1 MEITIRETHPSE
13 AEELIE
19 IQKAAF
25 LPLYEKYHDPGNPC
39 LRGVEDILI
48 RLNENYR
55 HFTILADGKIVGA
68 IFYRVHGKWFPDT
81 FLEDGEYYLG
91 RLYIHPDHQGK
102 GIAPK
107 AIKLAEKQFPDA
119 KRFYVDFPAD
129 MDKNRRCYEKAGYS
143 DMNLSLQVE
152 QNLTLTFYKKEIRK

>member
-13 AEELIE
+13 AEELIK

-81 FLEDGEYYLG
+81 FLKDGEYYLG
-91 RLYIHPDHQGK
+91 RLYIHPDYQGK

-107 AIKLAEKQFPDA
+107 AIELAEKEFPDA
-119 KRFYVDFPAD
+119 KRYYVDFP
-129 MDKNRRCYEKAGYS
+129 RRYGQKPPMLRKSGVQGYEFIHS
-143 DMNLSLQVE
+143 S
-152 QNLTLTFYKKEIRK
+152 